1 MAVRDRRGELDVM
14 FRAECLD
21 LLAAQDYGR
30 LGLVEGGQPVVLPIN
45 YALDGEHIV
54 FRTGGGSGKFNTLV
68 RGARAALEIDDIDP
82 ATHAGWSVLATGR
95 VNEVESGAERERLER
110 DCGLM
115 PWAPG
120 DRSHWMV
127 MTTDR
132 VTGRR
137 IGPTAGS

>member
-95 VNEVESGAERERLER
+95 VNEVESGAERERLWEIGTKINPWWAKYQTRTER
-110 DCGLM
+110 ELPIVVLKPLD
-115 PWAPG
+115 
-120 DRSHWMV
+120 
-127 MTTDR
+127 
-132 VTGRR
+132 
-137 IGPTAGS
+137 

>member
-21 LLAAQDYGR
+21 LLAARDYGR

-54 FRTGGGSGKFNTLV
+54 FRTGGGGGKFNTLV

-95 VNEVESGAERERLER
+95 VSEVESGAERERLER

-127 MTTDR
+127 MTTDQ

-137 IGPTAGS
+137 IGPAAGS